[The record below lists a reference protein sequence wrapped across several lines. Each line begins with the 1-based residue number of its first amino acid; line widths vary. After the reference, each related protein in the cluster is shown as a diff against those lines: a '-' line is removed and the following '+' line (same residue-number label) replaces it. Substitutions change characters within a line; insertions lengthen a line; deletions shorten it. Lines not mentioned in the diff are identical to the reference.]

1 LAKGQTLSQSNCKL
15 ILGVAGGTFLAGFL
29 LSCFCFP
36 SAMGGQE
43 SLVYLKSTMPEISF
57 PAPSIE
63 PSVERIETSVEP
75 LVRPTTDQD
84 LITILKTDNLPA
96 EFETLQVKERW
107 QTVRMRG
114 TGYCSCAKCCGKS
127 DGITACNHRIARG
140 DTFVAADK
148 FYGFGTEMVIPGYS
162 GERPVK
168 VLDRGRAI
176 KGNRLD
182 LYFPTHEQAQK
193 WGVKYLDVK
202 VKVD

>member
-1 LAKGQTLSQSNCKL
+1 
-15 ILGVAGGTFLAGFL
+15 
-29 LSCFCFP
+29 
-36 SAMGGQE
+36 MGGQE

-57 PAPSIE
+57 PAPSIQMPVE
-63 PSVERIETSVEP
+63 PIAPAVEP
-75 LVRPTTDQD
+75 LAMPTTDQE
-84 LITILKTDNLPA
+84 LIAMLQTDNLPA
-96 EFETLQVKERW
+96 RFETLQVKNRW
-107 QTVRMRG
+107 QTVRMRV

-127 DGITACNHRIARG
+127 DGITACNHRIIKG

-162 GERPVK
+162 AERPVK

-193 WGVKYLDVK
+193 WGVKYLEVK